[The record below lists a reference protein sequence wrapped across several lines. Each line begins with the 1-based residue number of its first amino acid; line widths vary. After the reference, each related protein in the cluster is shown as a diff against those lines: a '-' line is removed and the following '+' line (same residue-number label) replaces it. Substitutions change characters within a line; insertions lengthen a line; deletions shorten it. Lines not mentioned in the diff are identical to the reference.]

1 MARFIALPNLLSS
14 FSVLGYIA
22 LIFHLVYRTD
32 DILIGKL
39 PEKLQKCKSLELSMS
54 AWVKMLFLVYKP
66 DLS

>member
-1 MARFIALPNLLSS
+1 MARFIALPNLICSI
-14 FSVLGYIA
+14 FVLGYIA

-39 PEKLQKCKSLELSMS
+39 PEKLQKCKFLELLMT
-54 AWVKMLFLVYKP
+54 AWVKMLFLVCKP